1 MKKENMTGDAISGE
15 ASICKEQVI
24 RTTGR
29 NNCGGRCVICVHM
42 KAGKIDHLSTEHPCD
57 APEEEIPLT
66 ACVRGLNYHKTFL
79 GEDRLRYPMKRV
91 GKRGEGR
98 FERISWEEAVDTI
111 ATEWIRIRD
120 TYGPGARY
128 VNYATGISALNR
140 GNSLAKRLLNLDGGF
155 LDYYNSY
162 SSACIRQATPLM
174 YGTNETGQNPEDW
187 MNANFIILWGHN
199 PEETKFDSVTM
210 NVLLRAKKKGIP
222 IVVVDPRKN
231 DTAVRLEAEWIP
243 VRPATDS
250 AMMDAMAWVIV
261 EENLQ
266 DQEFLNRCC
275 IGFDKEHMPDGVDP
289 SECYLSYLYG
299 EKDGVEKTPEWAE
312 TITGVP
318 ADTIRSLARRYA
330 LAKPAALIQGYG
342 SQRNANGEQSTRG
355 GILLACMTGNVGIS
369 GGWASGTADWMEHK
383 KPSWLKQVNHYNRQ
397 IPVYLWTEAVL
408 HGHTMN
414 QQDGVQWIDG
424 PEEPVALESD
434 IKMILNLAGNTLINQ
449 HGDINRTAEILRDES
464 KCEFIVVSDLFMTAS
479 AKYADILLPGISMFE
494 CENITMP
501 WKYGN
506 FLGFNNKV
514 IEPLYEGRFE
524 YDWLAEVADRLGLK
538 EQFTCGRTSSE
549 WLEYLYEELRKTE
562 TELPDYEAFK
572 KQALFR
578 YQKQPVQ
585 PAFAEERRDP
595 QAHPFPTKSG
605 KIEIFSEKVYRTEF
619 KEFVPAI
626 PRYVPPVEGPQ
637 DPLTEKYPL
646 QLTGW
651 HTKRRCHSIHDNN
664 QAMHK
669 IDPQMLWMNPVDAV
683 ARNLQ
688 DGDLAEVFNDRGR
701 IRMPVRVTD
710 RIMPGVTA
718 ISQGAW
724 YRPDENGTD
733 TAGSINVLT
742 SLYPTPYARGNGQ
755 HTNLVEVTRY
765 GL

>member
-98 FERISWEEAVDTI
+98 FERISWEEAVDII
-111 ATEWIRIRD
+111 ASEWIRIRD

-187 MNANFIILWGHN
+187 LNANFIILWGHN

-231 DTAVRLEAEWIP
+231 DTVVRLEAEWIP

-342 SQRNANGEQSTRG
+342 PQRNANGEQSTRG

-383 KPSWLKQVNHYNRQ
+383 KPSWPKQVNHYNRQ

-424 PEEPVALESD
+424 PEEPVTLESD

-585 PAFAEERRDP
+585 PAFAERRDP

-669 IDPQMLWMNPVDAV
+669 IDPQMLWMNPVDAA

-742 SLYPTPYARGNGQ
+742 SLHPTPYARGNGQ

>member
-98 FERISWEEAVDTI
+98 FERISWEEAVDII
-111 ATEWIRIRD
+111 ASEWIRIRD

-187 MNANFIILWGHN
+187 LNANFIILWGHN

-231 DTAVRLEAEWIP
+231 DTVVRLEAEWIP

-330 LAKPAALIQGYG
+330 LAKTAALIQGYG
-342 SQRNANGEQSTRG
+342 PQRNANGEQSTRG

-383 KPSWLKQVNHYNRQ
+383 KPSWPKQVNHYNRQ

-424 PEEPVALESD
+424 PEEPVTLESD

-669 IDPQMLWMNPVDAV
+669 IDPQMLWMNPVDAA

-742 SLYPTPYARGNGQ
+742 SLHPTPYARGNGQ